1 MSQIVAASPHVTT
14 KNSTAVIMRD
24 VLIAL
29 LPAVIAGC
37 VVFGLR
43 ALLVVAVTTAAC
55 VFFEWGFEKLCHT
68 PSTISDLSAAVTGV
82 LLAMNLPVSIPLWQA
97 VFGALVAMV
106 AVKGLFGG
114 IGKNFANPAI
124 TARIVMF
131 LAFSKTMTAWV
142 FPDAVSSATPLAMM
156 ANGESVDYLT
166 LLLGN
171 HGGCLGE
178 TSALALLIGFAYLLI
193 RGVISWHT
201 PVCFVGT
208 VFVMSLILGQDA
220 VGQILSGGLMLGAIF
235 MATDYSTTP
244 STNLGRVLF
253 GIGAGLLTVLIRFY
267 GAYAEGVSFAILFMC
282 SGMSEKQGIIKAVVV
297 LVVICLVISGALAVV
312 NSFTAPVSAANAEA
326 RETAARQELI
336 PEAGSFE
343 QVTDGLPENVL
354 SAYVGKA
361 ADGSVAGY
369 VITTSGKGFG
379 GTIQVMVAISPEGTI
394 LRCKTLDV
402 SSETKTLGGQT
413 ANESYY
419 GQYEGQD
426 SSLSG
431 VQAISG
437 ATITSTAYKGCVQ
450 TAFAAYETVKE
461 AAK

>member
-37 VVFGLR
+37 VIFGLR

-97 VFGALVAMV
+97 VFGALVAIV
-106 AVKGLFGG
+106 VVKGLFGG

-142 FPDAVSSATPLAMM
+142 FPDAVSTATPLAMM

-208 VFVMSLILGQDA
+208 VFVMSQILGQDA

-267 GAYAEGVSFAILFMC
+267 GAYAEGVSFAILFMNILTPYL
-282 SGMSEKQGIIKAVVV
+282 SKW
-297 LVVICLVISGALAVV
+297 
-312 NSFTAPVSAANAEA
+312 T
-326 RETAARQELI
+326 ETK
-336 PEAGSFE
+336 P
-343 QVTDGLPENVL
+343 
-354 SAYVGKA
+354 
-361 ADGSVAGY
+361 
-369 VITTSGKGFG
+369 FG
-379 GTIQVMVAISPEGTI
+379 GVA
-394 LRCKTLDV
+394 
-402 SSETKTLGGQT
+402 
-413 ANESYY
+413 A
-419 GQYEGQD
+419 
-426 SSLSG
+426 
-431 VQAISG
+431 
-437 ATITSTAYKGCVQ
+437 
-450 TAFAAYETVKE
+450 
-461 AAK
+461 

>member
-29 LPAVIAGC
+29 LPAVLAGC

-97 VFGALVAMV
+97 VFGALVAIV

-131 LAFSKTMTAWV
+131 LAFSKSMTAWV

-244 STNLGRVLF
+244 STNWGRVLF

-267 GAYAEGVSFAILFMC
+267 GAYAEGVSFAILFMNILTPYL
-282 SGMSEKQGIIKAVVV
+282 SKW
-297 LVVICLVISGALAVV
+297 
-312 NSFTAPVSAANAEA
+312 T
-326 RETAARQELI
+326 ETK
-336 PEAGSFE
+336 P
-343 QVTDGLPENVL
+343 
-354 SAYVGKA
+354 
-361 ADGSVAGY
+361 
-369 VITTSGKGFG
+369 FG
-379 GTIQVMVAISPEGTI
+379 G
-394 LRCKTLDV
+394 
-402 SSETKTLGGQT
+402 
-413 ANESYY
+413 
-419 GQYEGQD
+419 
-426 SSLSG
+426 
-431 VQAISG
+431 
-437 ATITSTAYKGCVQ
+437 
-450 TAFAAYETVKE
+450 AA
-461 AAK
+461 A

>member
-29 LPAVIAGC
+29 LPAVLAGC

-244 STNLGRVLF
+244 STNWGRVLF

-267 GAYAEGVSFAILFMC
+267 GAYAEGVSFAILFMNILTPYL
-282 SGMSEKQGIIKAVVV
+282 SKW
-297 LVVICLVISGALAVV
+297 
-312 NSFTAPVSAANAEA
+312 T
-326 RETAARQELI
+326 ETK
-336 PEAGSFE
+336 P
-343 QVTDGLPENVL
+343 
-354 SAYVGKA
+354 
-361 ADGSVAGY
+361 
-369 VITTSGKGFG
+369 FG
-379 GTIQVMVAISPEGTI
+379 GVA
-394 LRCKTLDV
+394 
-402 SSETKTLGGQT
+402 
-413 ANESYY
+413 A
-419 GQYEGQD
+419 
-426 SSLSG
+426 
-431 VQAISG
+431 
-437 ATITSTAYKGCVQ
+437 
-450 TAFAAYETVKE
+450 
-461 AAK
+461 

>member
-1 MSQIVAASPHVTT
+1 MSKYVISSSPHLRDNVTT
-14 KNSTAVIMRD
+14 ARIMQD
-24 VLIAL
+24 VCIAL
-29 LPAVIAGC
+29 LPAAVAG
-37 VVFGLR
+37 VLFFGYRSAIIL
-43 ALLVVAVTTAAC
+43 ALSVA
-55 VFFEWGFEKLCHT
+55 
-68 PSTISDLSAAVTGV
+68 AAVLSEWLYCKAAHCRNTIGDFSAVVTGM

-131 LAFSKTMTAWV
+131 LAFSKSMTAWV

-244 STNLGRVLF
+244 STDWGRVLF

-267 GAYAEGVSFAILFMC
+267 GAYAEGVSFAILFMNILTPYL
-282 SGMSEKQGIIKAVVV
+282 SRW
-297 LVVICLVISGALAVV
+297 
-312 NSFTAPVSAANAEA
+312 T
-326 RETAARQELI
+326 ETK
-336 PEAGSFE
+336 P
-343 QVTDGLPENVL
+343 
-354 SAYVGKA
+354 
-361 ADGSVAGY
+361 
-369 VITTSGKGFG
+369 FG
-379 GTIQVMVAISPEGTI
+379 GVA
-394 LRCKTLDV
+394 
-402 SSETKTLGGQT
+402 
-413 ANESYY
+413 A
-419 GQYEGQD
+419 
-426 SSLSG
+426 
-431 VQAISG
+431 
-437 ATITSTAYKGCVQ
+437 
-450 TAFAAYETVKE
+450 
-461 AAK
+461 

>member
-97 VFGALVAMV
+97 VFGALVAIV

-193 RGVISWHT
+193 RGVISWYT

-244 STNLGRVLF
+244 STNWGRVLF

-267 GAYAEGVSFAILFMC
+267 GAYAEGVSFAILFMNILTPYL
-282 SGMSEKQGIIKAVVV
+282 SKW
-297 LVVICLVISGALAVV
+297 
-312 NSFTAPVSAANAEA
+312 T
-326 RETAARQELI
+326 ETK
-336 PEAGSFE
+336 P
-343 QVTDGLPENVL
+343 
-354 SAYVGKA
+354 
-361 ADGSVAGY
+361 
-369 VITTSGKGFG
+369 FG
-379 GTIQVMVAISPEGTI
+379 G
-394 LRCKTLDV
+394 
-402 SSETKTLGGQT
+402 
-413 ANESYY
+413 
-419 GQYEGQD
+419 
-426 SSLSG
+426 
-431 VQAISG
+431 
-437 ATITSTAYKGCVQ
+437 
-450 TAFAAYETVKE
+450 AA
-461 AAK
+461 A

>member
-156 ANGESVDYLT
+156 ASGESVDYLT

-244 STNLGRVLF
+244 STNWGRVLF

-267 GAYAEGVSFAILFMC
+267 GAYAEGVSFAILFMNILTPYL
-282 SGMSEKQGIIKAVVV
+282 SKW
-297 LVVICLVISGALAVV
+297 
-312 NSFTAPVSAANAEA
+312 T
-326 RETAARQELI
+326 ETK
-336 PEAGSFE
+336 P
-343 QVTDGLPENVL
+343 
-354 SAYVGKA
+354 
-361 ADGSVAGY
+361 
-369 VITTSGKGFG
+369 FG
-379 GTIQVMVAISPEGTI
+379 GVA
-394 LRCKTLDV
+394 
-402 SSETKTLGGQT
+402 
-413 ANESYY
+413 A
-419 GQYEGQD
+419 
-426 SSLSG
+426 
-431 VQAISG
+431 
-437 ATITSTAYKGCVQ
+437 
-450 TAFAAYETVKE
+450 
-461 AAK
+461 

>member
-131 LAFSKTMTAWV
+131 LAFSKTMTALV

-267 GAYAEGVSFAILFMC
+267 GAYAEGVSFAILFMNILTPYL
-282 SGMSEKQGIIKAVVV
+282 SKW
-297 LVVICLVISGALAVV
+297 
-312 NSFTAPVSAANAEA
+312 T
-326 RETAARQELI
+326 ETK
-336 PEAGSFE
+336 P
-343 QVTDGLPENVL
+343 
-354 SAYVGKA
+354 
-361 ADGSVAGY
+361 
-369 VITTSGKGFG
+369 FG
-379 GTIQVMVAISPEGTI
+379 GVA
-394 LRCKTLDV
+394 
-402 SSETKTLGGQT
+402 
-413 ANESYY
+413 A
-419 GQYEGQD
+419 
-426 SSLSG
+426 
-431 VQAISG
+431 
-437 ATITSTAYKGCVQ
+437 
-450 TAFAAYETVKE
+450 
-461 AAK
+461 

>member
-29 LPAVIAGC
+29 LPAVLAGC

-55 VFFEWGFEKLCHT
+55 IFFEWGFEKLCHT

-97 VFGALVAMV
+97 VFGALVAIV

-244 STNLGRVLF
+244 STNWGRVLF

-267 GAYAEGVSFAILFMC
+267 GAYAEGVSFAILFMNILTPYL
-282 SGMSEKQGIIKAVVV
+282 SKW
-297 LVVICLVISGALAVV
+297 
-312 NSFTAPVSAANAEA
+312 T
-326 RETAARQELI
+326 ETK
-336 PEAGSFE
+336 P
-343 QVTDGLPENVL
+343 
-354 SAYVGKA
+354 
-361 ADGSVAGY
+361 
-369 VITTSGKGFG
+369 FG
-379 GTIQVMVAISPEGTI
+379 G
-394 LRCKTLDV
+394 
-402 SSETKTLGGQT
+402 
-413 ANESYY
+413 
-419 GQYEGQD
+419 
-426 SSLSG
+426 
-431 VQAISG
+431 
-437 ATITSTAYKGCVQ
+437 
-450 TAFAAYETVKE
+450 AA
-461 AAK
+461 A

>member
-29 LPAVIAGC
+29 LPAVLAGC

-97 VFGALVAMV
+97 VFGALVAIV

-244 STNLGRVLF
+244 STNWGRVLF

-267 GAYAEGVSFAILFMC
+267 GAYAEGVSFAILFMNILTPYL
-282 SGMSEKQGIIKAVVV
+282 SKW
-297 LVVICLVISGALAVV
+297 
-312 NSFTAPVSAANAEA
+312 T
-326 RETAARQELI
+326 ETK
-336 PEAGSFE
+336 P
-343 QVTDGLPENVL
+343 
-354 SAYVGKA
+354 
-361 ADGSVAGY
+361 
-369 VITTSGKGFG
+369 FG
-379 GTIQVMVAISPEGTI
+379 GVA
-394 LRCKTLDV
+394 
-402 SSETKTLGGQT
+402 
-413 ANESYY
+413 A
-419 GQYEGQD
+419 
-426 SSLSG
+426 
-431 VQAISG
+431 
-437 ATITSTAYKGCVQ
+437 
-450 TAFAAYETVKE
+450 
-461 AAK
+461 

>member
-29 LPAVIAGC
+29 CPALIAGC

-43 ALLVVAVTTAAC
+43 ALLVVAVTTADC
-55 VFFEWGFEKLCHT
+55 IFFEWGFEKLCGK
-68 PSTISDLSAAVTGV
+68 PCTICDLSAAVTGV

-131 LAFSKTMTAWV
+131 LAFSKSMTAWV

-244 STNLGRVLF
+244 STDWGRVLF

-267 GAYAEGVSFAILFMC
+267 GAYAEGVSFAILFMNILTPYL
-282 SGMSEKQGIIKAVVV
+282 SRW
-297 LVVICLVISGALAVV
+297 
-312 NSFTAPVSAANAEA
+312 T
-326 RETAARQELI
+326 ETK
-336 PEAGSFE
+336 P
-343 QVTDGLPENVL
+343 
-354 SAYVGKA
+354 
-361 ADGSVAGY
+361 
-369 VITTSGKGFG
+369 FG
-379 GTIQVMVAISPEGTI
+379 GVA
-394 LRCKTLDV
+394 
-402 SSETKTLGGQT
+402 
-413 ANESYY
+413 A
-419 GQYEGQD
+419 
-426 SSLSG
+426 
-431 VQAISG
+431 
-437 ATITSTAYKGCVQ
+437 
-450 TAFAAYETVKE
+450 
-461 AAK
+461 

>member
-29 LPAVIAGC
+29 APAVIAGC

-156 ANGESVDYLT
+156 ASGESVDYLT

-244 STNLGRVLF
+244 STDWGRVLF

-267 GAYAEGVSFAILFMC
+267 GAYAEGVSFAILFMNILTPYL
-282 SGMSEKQGIIKAVVV
+282 SKW
-297 LVVICLVISGALAVV
+297 
-312 NSFTAPVSAANAEA
+312 T
-326 RETAARQELI
+326 ETK
-336 PEAGSFE
+336 P
-343 QVTDGLPENVL
+343 
-354 SAYVGKA
+354 
-361 ADGSVAGY
+361 
-369 VITTSGKGFG
+369 FG
-379 GTIQVMVAISPEGTI
+379 GVA
-394 LRCKTLDV
+394 
-402 SSETKTLGGQT
+402 
-413 ANESYY
+413 A
-419 GQYEGQD
+419 
-426 SSLSG
+426 
-431 VQAISG
+431 
-437 ATITSTAYKGCVQ
+437 
-450 TAFAAYETVKE
+450 
-461 AAK
+461 

>member
-55 VFFEWGFEKLCHT
+55 VFFEWGFEKLCHK

-244 STNLGRVLF
+244 STNWGRVLF

-267 GAYAEGVSFAILFMC
+267 GAYAEGVSFAILFMNILTPYL
-282 SGMSEKQGIIKAVVV
+282 SRW
-297 LVVICLVISGALAVV
+297 
-312 NSFTAPVSAANAEA
+312 T
-326 RETAARQELI
+326 ETK
-336 PEAGSFE
+336 P
-343 QVTDGLPENVL
+343 
-354 SAYVGKA
+354 
-361 ADGSVAGY
+361 
-369 VITTSGKGFG
+369 FG
-379 GTIQVMVAISPEGTI
+379 GVA
-394 LRCKTLDV
+394 
-402 SSETKTLGGQT
+402 
-413 ANESYY
+413 A
-419 GQYEGQD
+419 
-426 SSLSG
+426 
-431 VQAISG
+431 
-437 ATITSTAYKGCVQ
+437 
-450 TAFAAYETVKE
+450 
-461 AAK
+461 

>member
-29 LPAVIAGC
+29 CPALIAGC

-55 VFFEWGFEKLCHT
+55 VFFEWGFEKLCHK

-131 LAFSKTMTAWV
+131 LAFSKSMTAWV

-244 STNLGRVLF
+244 STDWGRVLF

-267 GAYAEGVSFAILFMC
+267 GAYAEGVSFAILFMNILTPYL
-282 SGMSEKQGIIKAVVV
+282 SRW
-297 LVVICLVISGALAVV
+297 
-312 NSFTAPVSAANAEA
+312 T
-326 RETAARQELI
+326 ETK
-336 PEAGSFE
+336 P
-343 QVTDGLPENVL
+343 
-354 SAYVGKA
+354 
-361 ADGSVAGY
+361 
-369 VITTSGKGFG
+369 FG
-379 GTIQVMVAISPEGTI
+379 GVA
-394 LRCKTLDV
+394 
-402 SSETKTLGGQT
+402 
-413 ANESYY
+413 A
-419 GQYEGQD
+419 
-426 SSLSG
+426 
-431 VQAISG
+431 
-437 ATITSTAYKGCVQ
+437 
-450 TAFAAYETVKE
+450 
-461 AAK
+461 

>member
-97 VFGALVAMV
+97 VFGALVAIV

-114 IGKNFANPAI
+114 IGKNFAYPAI

-156 ANGESVDYLT
+156 ASGESVDYLT

-244 STNLGRVLF
+244 STDWGRVLF

-267 GAYAEGVSFAILFMC
+267 GAYAEGVSFAILFMNILTPYL
-282 SGMSEKQGIIKAVVV
+282 SKW
-297 LVVICLVISGALAVV
+297 
-312 NSFTAPVSAANAEA
+312 T
-326 RETAARQELI
+326 ETK
-336 PEAGSFE
+336 P
-343 QVTDGLPENVL
+343 
-354 SAYVGKA
+354 
-361 ADGSVAGY
+361 
-369 VITTSGKGFG
+369 FG
-379 GTIQVMVAISPEGTI
+379 GVA
-394 LRCKTLDV
+394 
-402 SSETKTLGGQT
+402 
-413 ANESYY
+413 A
-419 GQYEGQD
+419 
-426 SSLSG
+426 
-431 VQAISG
+431 
-437 ATITSTAYKGCVQ
+437 
-450 TAFAAYETVKE
+450 
-461 AAK
+461 

>member
-201 PVCFVGT
+201 PICFVGT

-244 STNLGRVLF
+244 STNWGRVLF

-267 GAYAEGVSFAILFMC
+267 GAYAEGVSFAILFMNILTPYL
-282 SGMSEKQGIIKAVVV
+282 SKW
-297 LVVICLVISGALAVV
+297 
-312 NSFTAPVSAANAEA
+312 T
-326 RETAARQELI
+326 ETK
-336 PEAGSFE
+336 P
-343 QVTDGLPENVL
+343 
-354 SAYVGKA
+354 
-361 ADGSVAGY
+361 
-369 VITTSGKGFG
+369 FG
-379 GTIQVMVAISPEGTI
+379 G
-394 LRCKTLDV
+394 
-402 SSETKTLGGQT
+402 
-413 ANESYY
+413 
-419 GQYEGQD
+419 
-426 SSLSG
+426 
-431 VQAISG
+431 
-437 ATITSTAYKGCVQ
+437 
-450 TAFAAYETVKE
+450 AA
-461 AAK
+461 A

>member
-29 LPAVIAGC
+29 LPAVLAGC
-37 VVFGLR
+37 VIFGLR

-55 VFFEWGFEKLCHT
+55 VFFEWGFEKLCHK

-97 VFGALVAMV
+97 VFGALVAIV

-244 STNLGRVLF
+244 STNWGRVLF

-267 GAYAEGVSFAILFMC
+267 GAYAEGVSFAILFMNILTPYL
-282 SGMSEKQGIIKAVVV
+282 SKW
-297 LVVICLVISGALAVV
+297 
-312 NSFTAPVSAANAEA
+312 T
-326 RETAARQELI
+326 ETK
-336 PEAGSFE
+336 P
-343 QVTDGLPENVL
+343 
-354 SAYVGKA
+354 
-361 ADGSVAGY
+361 
-369 VITTSGKGFG
+369 FG
-379 GTIQVMVAISPEGTI
+379 G
-394 LRCKTLDV
+394 
-402 SSETKTLGGQT
+402 
-413 ANESYY
+413 
-419 GQYEGQD
+419 
-426 SSLSG
+426 
-431 VQAISG
+431 
-437 ATITSTAYKGCVQ
+437 
-450 TAFAAYETVKE
+450 AA
-461 AAK
+461 A

>member
-43 ALLVVAVTTAAC
+43 ARLVVAVTTAAC

-97 VFGALVAMV
+97 VFGALVAIV

-267 GAYAEGVSFAILFMC
+267 GAYAEGVSFAILFMNILTPYL
-282 SGMSEKQGIIKAVVV
+282 SKW
-297 LVVICLVISGALAVV
+297 
-312 NSFTAPVSAANAEA
+312 T
-326 RETAARQELI
+326 ETK
-336 PEAGSFE
+336 P
-343 QVTDGLPENVL
+343 
-354 SAYVGKA
+354 
-361 ADGSVAGY
+361 
-369 VITTSGKGFG
+369 FG
-379 GTIQVMVAISPEGTI
+379 GVA
-394 LRCKTLDV
+394 
-402 SSETKTLGGQT
+402 
-413 ANESYY
+413 A
-419 GQYEGQD
+419 
-426 SSLSG
+426 
-431 VQAISG
+431 
-437 ATITSTAYKGCVQ
+437 
-450 TAFAAYETVKE
+450 
-461 AAK
+461 

>member
-142 FPDAVSSATPLAMM
+142 FPDAVSTATPLAMM
-156 ANGESVDYLT
+156 ASGESVDYLT

-267 GAYAEGVSFAILFMC
+267 GAYAEGVSFAILFMNILTPYL
-282 SGMSEKQGIIKAVVV
+282 SKW
-297 LVVICLVISGALAVV
+297 
-312 NSFTAPVSAANAEA
+312 T
-326 RETAARQELI
+326 ETK
-336 PEAGSFE
+336 P
-343 QVTDGLPENVL
+343 
-354 SAYVGKA
+354 
-361 ADGSVAGY
+361 
-369 VITTSGKGFG
+369 FG
-379 GTIQVMVAISPEGTI
+379 GVA
-394 LRCKTLDV
+394 
-402 SSETKTLGGQT
+402 
-413 ANESYY
+413 A
-419 GQYEGQD
+419 
-426 SSLSG
+426 
-431 VQAISG
+431 
-437 ATITSTAYKGCVQ
+437 
-450 TAFAAYETVKE
+450 
-461 AAK
+461 

>member
-29 LPAVIAGC
+29 CPALIAGC

-55 VFFEWGFEKLCHT
+55 VFFEWGFEKLCGK

-131 LAFSKTMTAWV
+131 LAFSKSMTAWV

-244 STNLGRVLF
+244 STDWGRVLF

-267 GAYAEGVSFAILFMC
+267 GAYAEGVSFAILFMNILTPYL
-282 SGMSEKQGIIKAVVV
+282 SKW
-297 LVVICLVISGALAVV
+297 
-312 NSFTAPVSAANAEA
+312 T
-326 RETAARQELI
+326 ETK
-336 PEAGSFE
+336 P
-343 QVTDGLPENVL
+343 
-354 SAYVGKA
+354 
-361 ADGSVAGY
+361 
-369 VITTSGKGFG
+369 FG
-379 GTIQVMVAISPEGTI
+379 GVA
-394 LRCKTLDV
+394 
-402 SSETKTLGGQT
+402 
-413 ANESYY
+413 A
-419 GQYEGQD
+419 
-426 SSLSG
+426 
-431 VQAISG
+431 
-437 ATITSTAYKGCVQ
+437 
-450 TAFAAYETVKE
+450 
-461 AAK
+461 

>member
-201 PVCFVGT
+201 PICFVGT

-244 STNLGRVLF
+244 STDWGRVLF

-267 GAYAEGVSFAILFMC
+267 GAYAEGVSFAILFMNILTPYL
-282 SGMSEKQGIIKAVVV
+282 SKW
-297 LVVICLVISGALAVV
+297 
-312 NSFTAPVSAANAEA
+312 T
-326 RETAARQELI
+326 ETK
-336 PEAGSFE
+336 P
-343 QVTDGLPENVL
+343 
-354 SAYVGKA
+354 
-361 ADGSVAGY
+361 
-369 VITTSGKGFG
+369 FG
-379 GTIQVMVAISPEGTI
+379 GVA
-394 LRCKTLDV
+394 
-402 SSETKTLGGQT
+402 
-413 ANESYY
+413 A
-419 GQYEGQD
+419 
-426 SSLSG
+426 
-431 VQAISG
+431 
-437 ATITSTAYKGCVQ
+437 
-450 TAFAAYETVKE
+450 
-461 AAK
+461 

>member
-29 LPAVIAGC
+29 LPAVLGVC
-37 VVFGLR
+37 LVFGLR

-97 VFGALVAMV
+97 VFGALVAIV

-244 STNLGRVLF
+244 STNWGRVLF

-267 GAYAEGVSFAILFMC
+267 GAYAEGVSFAILFMNILTPYL
-282 SGMSEKQGIIKAVVV
+282 SRW
-297 LVVICLVISGALAVV
+297 
-312 NSFTAPVSAANAEA
+312 T
-326 RETAARQELI
+326 ETK
-336 PEAGSFE
+336 P
-343 QVTDGLPENVL
+343 
-354 SAYVGKA
+354 
-361 ADGSVAGY
+361 
-369 VITTSGKGFG
+369 FG
-379 GTIQVMVAISPEGTI
+379 GVA
-394 LRCKTLDV
+394 
-402 SSETKTLGGQT
+402 
-413 ANESYY
+413 A
-419 GQYEGQD
+419 
-426 SSLSG
+426 
-431 VQAISG
+431 
-437 ATITSTAYKGCVQ
+437 
-450 TAFAAYETVKE
+450 
-461 AAK
+461 

>member
-97 VFGALVAMV
+97 VFGALVAIV

-208 VFVMSLILGQDA
+208 VFVMSRILGQDA

-267 GAYAEGVSFAILFMC
+267 GAYAEGVSFAILFMNILTPYL
-282 SGMSEKQGIIKAVVV
+282 SKW
-297 LVVICLVISGALAVV
+297 
-312 NSFTAPVSAANAEA
+312 T
-326 RETAARQELI
+326 ETK
-336 PEAGSFE
+336 P
-343 QVTDGLPENVL
+343 
-354 SAYVGKA
+354 
-361 ADGSVAGY
+361 
-369 VITTSGKGFG
+369 FG
-379 GTIQVMVAISPEGTI
+379 GVA
-394 LRCKTLDV
+394 
-402 SSETKTLGGQT
+402 
-413 ANESYY
+413 A
-419 GQYEGQD
+419 
-426 SSLSG
+426 
-431 VQAISG
+431 
-437 ATITSTAYKGCVQ
+437 
-450 TAFAAYETVKE
+450 
-461 AAK
+461 

>member
-97 VFGALVAMV
+97 VFGALVAIV

-156 ANGESVDYLT
+156 ASGESVDYLT

-267 GAYAEGVSFAILFMC
+267 GAYAEGVSFAILFMNILTPYL
-282 SGMSEKQGIIKAVVV
+282 SKW
-297 LVVICLVISGALAVV
+297 
-312 NSFTAPVSAANAEA
+312 T
-326 RETAARQELI
+326 ETK
-336 PEAGSFE
+336 P
-343 QVTDGLPENVL
+343 
-354 SAYVGKA
+354 
-361 ADGSVAGY
+361 
-369 VITTSGKGFG
+369 FG
-379 GTIQVMVAISPEGTI
+379 GVA
-394 LRCKTLDV
+394 
-402 SSETKTLGGQT
+402 
-413 ANESYY
+413 A
-419 GQYEGQD
+419 
-426 SSLSG
+426 
-431 VQAISG
+431 
-437 ATITSTAYKGCVQ
+437 
-450 TAFAAYETVKE
+450 
-461 AAK
+461 